1 MIFGGSFLF
10 ENCSIISFSEYF
22 KMFWSIC
29 QSFWSLVAVPIAHWL
44 DFVSVQTFSF
54 VESGQFWND
63 YFMLNLA
70 LMETI
75 LIPRRRDFETW
86 YYCFLLSFTL
96 ALMKM
101 LPPWPGPF
109 NGHNVWSTNHNG
121 CYLRE
126 KSPIEMKVSMAKTIA
141 IILGYQCRI
150 PGGARYKPIWGSQS
164 LTNHGIRFWLSLP
177 VLLLISGL
185 LNKNPC
191 RLKDPICKCRR
202 RRDVDLAIISV
213 PHEHPLLHK
222 PARMRDGLERKL
234 CCQC

>member
-109 NGHNVWSTNHNG
+109 NGHNVWCINHNVWSTNHNG
-121 CYLRE
+121 CYLWE

-150 PGGARYKPIWGSQS
+150 PGGARYLFEGHSHWPTMVSDFDCHYQFFSWSVAFS
-164 LTNHGIRFWLSLP
+164 TRT
-177 VLLLISGL
+177 
-185 LNKNPC
+185 
-191 RLKDPICKCRR
+191 
-202 RRDVDLAIISV
+202 LAGWKARSASV
-213 PHEHPLLHK
+213 GADE
-222 PARMRDGLERKL
+222 M
-234 CCQC
+234 